1 MLMDRDNITK
11 EIFNTSLEVITN
23 RMKEIV
29 YLLDNTTIVSNKSNC
44 FNVLELKNEL
54 NNITSNITKILTESD
69 LDEIRLI
76 RFSMVVY
83 HKVMNLVEYLKLNI
97 KYGVLA
103 DDTDIKVLNSDD
115 NQIDKVYNS
124 VKALQLCI
132 DEASK

>member
-1 MLMDRDNITK
+1 MDRDNITK